1 MTKSRFSTGRPFSH
15 KAQEVVQRCFVNK
28 VFLEISQN
36 SQEKKCARVSVL
48 IKLQPS
54 GLTLLKKR
62 LWRICFPV
70 DFVKFIRAP
79 LVKFI
84 RPPLVAASVKHNFML
99 K

>member
-1 MTKSRFSTGRPFSH
+1 MCQSF
-15 KAQEVVQRCFVNK
+15 CFNK
-28 VFLEISQN
+28 VAAL
-36 SQEKKCARVSVL
+36 RPV
-48 IKLQPS
+48 
-54 GLTLLKKR
+54 TLLKKR